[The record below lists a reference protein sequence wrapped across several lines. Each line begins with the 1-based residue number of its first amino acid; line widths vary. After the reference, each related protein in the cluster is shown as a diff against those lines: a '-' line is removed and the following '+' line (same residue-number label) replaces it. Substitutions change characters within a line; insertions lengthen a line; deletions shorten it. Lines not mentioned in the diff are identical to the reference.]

1 MRCCAGKTTALISLL
16 AGLSR
21 VNLLQAFCYH
31 IKTRQPACDR
41 IGATHLVHAFAYRRP
56 SCTAR
61 HRSPRWITTC
71 GLAAGQAAEWG
82 QCGGINYTGPTI
94 CVAGTTC
101 VVLNDYFSQCLPN
114 TSTTPPPTSV
124 PTSPTSSNPTSTAPT
139 GLSSIPAS
147 TLHQIA
153 NFGDNPN
160 NIGMFVYK
168 PARVASKPA
177 LITFGYVVLYPNSPH
192 SGTCWDVSSDETLTH
207 NGGSDSFGIVS
218 AARYAIANWGV
229 DPDRVFA
236 VGTSSGAMMTS
247 VLAGAYPDIFKAG
260 IIDSGV
266 AFGCFA
272 VPGQPDDSWNS
283 QCSEG
288 QLILTGQEWARRVY
302 DAYPGYTGNRPKMQ
316 VWHGTADTTLY
327 PQNFF
332 EEVKQWT
339 TVLGYLSTPISN
351 ASEPYLPAGYSN
363 ATFGPMFQAILAQGV
378 GHTMPL
384 FEQQY
389 LQFLG
394 IA

>member
-1 MRCCAGKTTALISLL
+1 MLSLTTNIVSVVALASL
-16 AGLSR
+16 
-21 VNLLQAFCYH
+21 V
-31 IKTRQPACDR
+31 
-41 IGATHLVHAFAYRRP
+41 
-56 SCTAR
+56 
-61 HRSPRWITTC
+61 
-71 GLAAGQAAEWG
+71 AGQASEWG
-82 QCGGINYTGPTI
+82 QCGGIGYTGPTV

-101 VVLNDYFSQCLPN
+101 VVLNDYFSQCLAN
-114 TSTTPPPTSV
+114 TSTPPPTSV
-124 PTSPTSSNPTSTAPT
+124 PTSPTSSTPTSTAPT

-147 TLHQIA
+147 TLHQIT
-153 NFGDNPN
+153 NFGDNTN

-168 PARVASKPA
+168 PARVTSKPP
-177 LITFGYVVLYPNSPH
+177 LIVASHYCSGTAQAYYMGSKFAQLAETYGYVVLYPNSPH

-207 NGGSDSFGIVS
+207 NGGSDSLGIAP

-247 VLAGAYPDIFKAG
+247 VLAGAYPDVFKAG
-260 IIDSGV
+260 IVDSGV

-288 QLILTGQEWARRVY
+288 QLILTGQQWAQKVY
-302 DAYPGYTGNRPKMQ
+302 NAYPDYTGARPKMQ

-339 TVLGYLSTPISN
+339 TV
-351 ASEPYLPAGYSN
+351 SESYLPAGYSN
-363 ATFGPMFQAILAQGV
+363 ATFGPMLQAILAQGV
-378 GHTMPL
+378 GHTVPL

-389 LQFLG
+389 LEFLG